1 MSLTKQKWAISI
13 KPNHI
18 QKSSLICCFCLFFFA
33 LTEGGLID
41 LKAYGQI
48 PDTTS
53 PIFSDSPPPPPPTSY
68 LPLSHFDHYESTTIS
83 ASPVLPAASIEPV
96 ERESDLIE
104 ATPAEE
110 LESSVDVEGRKH
122 DDDVEIRGEIQ
133 HDTRPDFDELDKMHA
148 LISEPMIESS
158 EFEQIERS
166 YEIVESSDVP
176 DDDDLKAASGEPLV
190 DIDTGRVDEPEEML
204 MSTENVEQFLEQVP
218 PVQIEETIDETQQ
231 EADVAAQLEELHRL
245 KSSSYEDIYKETD
258 FVPEKPGPP
267 PTEVDVGDR
276 FDTKHEEDLFGLSE
290 NGKSSSFEN
299 VYVEST
305 KEAGD
310 VEEKDVDEYEIVK
323 QEVEADL
330 EHEEKGA
337 AENEKDVVAE
347 IHEQDDLEKAE
358 QYDTFETQLTEE
370 CKDVPKASPET
381 PELKVQ
387 GQSFPAP
394 IDGTYESGLDH
405 VGQEEDQVL
414 STSAGSDSLGRSLSC
429 DAEPEQIDSTASSPR
444 QRHYSFPDETMHRAS
459 LEEIVFDDKGID

>member
-1 MSLTKQKWAISI
+1 MLYTSTLC
-13 KPNHI
+13 
-18 QKSSLICCFCLFFFA
+18 LICCFCLFFFA

-53 PIFSDSPPPPPPTSY
+53 PIFSDSPPPPPTSY
-68 LPLSHFDHYESTTIS
+68 LPLSHFDHYESTEIS
-83 ASPVLPAASIEPV
+83 TSPVLPAETIQPVATENEIEV
-96 ERESDLIE
+96 
-104 ATPAEE
+104 APAQV
-110 LESSVDVEGRKH
+110 LESSVDDEGRKH
-122 DDDVEIRGEIQ
+122 DVDVELKDQIQ
-133 HDTRPDFDELDKMHA
+133 HDIRPDFDELDKMHA
-148 LISEPMIESS
+148 LISEPIMTESS
-158 EFEQIERS
+158 EFEQIEQS
-166 YEIVESSDVP
+166 YEMVESADIPEDV
-176 DDDDLKAASGEPLV
+176 DMKTDVAEPLV
-190 DIDTGRVDEPEEML
+190 DVDDGRADEPEQML
-204 MSTENVEQFLEQVP
+204 VSTENVEQILEQTP
-218 PVQIEETIDETQQ
+218 PVEIEEVMDQAQQ
-231 EADVAAQLEELHRL
+231 DADVAAQLEVLHRL
-245 KSSSYEDIYKETD
+245 KSSSYEDIYSETD

-267 PTEVDVGDR
+267 PAKVDVGDR

-337 AENEKDVVAE
+337 TENEKDVVVDME
-347 IHEQDDLEKAE
+347 EQKELEKAE
-358 QYDTFETQLTEE
+358 EYDTFETEPSQKDEPEE
-370 CKDVPKASPET
+370 SPET
-381 PELKVQ
+381 PERKGQ
-387 GQSFPAP
+387 GAGFPAP

-429 DAEPEQIDSTASSPR
+429 DAEPEQVESTASSPR
-444 QRHYSFPDETMHRAS
+444 QRHYSSPDETMHRSS
-459 LEEIVFDDKGID
+459 LEEIVYQDKGIH